1 LFTVTRTSSLPARA
15 SAATCRTVAA
25 TSAVSVLV
33 MDCTTMGCPDPMGT
47 PPTRTVTVER
57 RMVGG
62 MAGNI
67 TSCMP
72 DTAQGN
78 PCRAAITGVAT
89 YVPDRI
95 VTNAELARTLDT
107 SDEWIATRTGIRERR
122 MGAPGQTTSTMGA
135 EAVRRLMAAKGLRPQ
150 DVEALIVATVTPDML
165 FPATACLI
173 QDQLGMANV
182 WGFDLSAACSGFL
195 YALTTGAQ
203 FVASGAHR
211 RVIVV
216 GADLM
221 SAIIDP
227 LDRTTAVLFGD
238 GAGAVLLEPAE
249 AGFGILDFL
258 HRVDGSGRTDLMMPA
273 GGSLKPASA
282 ETVAAREHFLKQ
294 NGRTVFK
301 FAVSRMA
308 ESVERLLDRNGLKA
322 TDLAVVIPHQ
332 ANQRILDATADRL
345 GVAHDRMASVIA
357 RYGNT
362 TAATLPLAL
371 DDVVQGGRLTR
382 GDLAVFVAVGA
393 GFTVGATLVRW
404 G

>member
-1 LFTVTRTSSLPARA
+1 MPETP
-15 SAATCRTVAA
+15 
-25 TSAVSVLV
+25 LV
-33 MDCTTMGCPDPMGT
+33 GP
-47 PPTRTVTVER
+47 R
-57 RMVGG
+57 
-62 MAGNI
+62 
-67 TSCMP
+67 
-72 DTAQGN
+72 
-78 PCRAAITGVAT
+78 RAAITGVAT
-89 YVPDRI
+89 HVPDRV
-95 VTNAELARTLDT
+95 VTNAELTRTLDT

-122 MGAPGQTTSTMGA
+122 VAAPGETTSVMGA
-135 EAVRRLMAAKGLRPQ
+135 EAVRRLMAARGLGPDEV
-150 DVEALIVATVTPDML
+150 DVLIVATVTPDML

-173 QDQLGMANV
+173 QDRLGLRNV

-203 FVASGAHR
+203 FIASGAHR

-238 GAGAVLLEPAE
+238 GAGAVLLEEAE
-249 AGFGILDFL
+249 PGFGILDF
-258 HRVDGSGRTDLMMPA
+258 HHVVDGSGRGDLLMPA

-282 ETVAAREHFLKQ
+282 ATVAAREHFLRQ
-294 NGRTVFK
+294 NGRVVFK
-301 FAVSRMA
+301 FAVSKMA
-308 ESVERLLDRNGLKA
+308 ESVERLLQRHGLTA
-322 TDLAVVIPHQ
+322 ADVAVVIPHQ

-345 GVAHDRMASVIA
+345 GLPRERMASVIA

-371 DDVVQGGRLTR
+371 DDVVRGGKLSR
-382 GDLAVFVAVGA
+382 GDLLVFVAVGA

-404 G
+404 A